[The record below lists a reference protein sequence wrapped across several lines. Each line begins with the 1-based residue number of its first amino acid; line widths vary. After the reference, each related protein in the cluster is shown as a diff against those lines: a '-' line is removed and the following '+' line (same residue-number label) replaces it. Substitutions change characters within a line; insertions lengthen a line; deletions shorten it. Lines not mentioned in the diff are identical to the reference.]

1 MSMRKP
7 GGMERAGHAM
17 IRCAARSGAQLR
29 EIAARLREAYVVP
42 ASDDPSISDLMAAL
56 DSPELRAILIEMQ
69 SLRDDE
75 LARLERLL
83 SRHAAN
89 DR

>member
-1 MSMRKP
+1 M
-7 GGMERAGHAM
+7 
-17 IRCAARSGAQLR
+17 R

>member
-1 MSMRKP
+1 MANL
-7 GGMERAGHAM
+7 GGS
-17 IRCAARSGAQLR
+17 ARPGAQLR

-42 ASDDPSISDLMAAL
+42 VSDDPTISDLMAAL
-56 DSPELRAILIEMQ
+56 DSPELRAILTEMQ
-69 SLRDDE
+69 CLRDEE
-75 LARLERLL
+75 LAQLERLL

>member
-1 MSMRKP
+1 MANL
-7 GGMERAGHAM
+7 GGS
-17 IRCAARSGAQLR
+17 ARSGAQLR

-42 ASDDPSISDLMAAL
+42 VSDDLTISDLMAAL
-56 DSPELRAILIEMQ
+56 DSPELRAILAEMQ
-69 SLRDDE
+69 CLRDEE
-75 LARLERLL
+75 LAQLERLL